1 MNRKLHPLL
10 FPFVLTLAF
19 VACLSGCSAGA
30 GTVSTNDGDMKKQT
44 VSCGLDDSVSA
55 SMEIPR
61 SWEVE
66 DGEDGLL
73 TITPDEFDGMVMLG
87 LDIYPLSDFGND
99 QELLDFW
106 AENLDG
112 VSSDWTLIS
121 SKSDSVPTYLTSVDI
136 DGNKE
141 PKGYLVVS
149 ITGDSSVGAELIAA
163 KADWSKAKPILMD
176 VAKSFEVD
184 RKDAPNYGGSSNSN
198 SDNKDTKSDLGSNE
212 ASPVASY
219 SAGSYRVGK
228 DIPSGEYKITCS
240 SRFGYYCVYPD
251 SSKGDVLSNGNFN
264 TCTYV
269 TVSDGQL
276 LEVTGASFVAIADA
290 KPTSTLSGEGIYK
303 VGLDIQPGEYN
314 ITAQSGSGY
323 YAVLSAVDA
332 NESFN
337 IINNDNF
344 EGNSFVTVADGQYLE
359 ISGAAIE
366 TS

>member
-1 MNRKLHPLL
+1 MNRK
-10 FPFVLTLAF
+10 PFTILISFALILACIGC
-19 VACLSGCSAGA
+19 VAGCSTGA
-30 GTVSTNDGDMKKQT
+30 GSADSNSDEMMKQT
-44 VSCGLDDSVSA
+44 VACGLDDSVSA
-55 SMEIPR
+55 SMEVPR

-87 LDIYPLSDFGND
+87 LDIYPLSDFSND
-99 QELLDFW
+99 RELLDFW
-106 AENLDG
+106 VENLDG

-121 SKSDSVPTYLTSVDI
+121 SKSDSAPTYLTSVDI

-163 KADWSKAKPILMD
+163 KADWSKAKPVLMS

-184 RKDAPNYGGSSNSN
+184 RKDAPKYGSSSSSN
-198 SDNKDTKSDLGSNE
+198 SDNKDAKSDLGSNE
-212 ASPVASY
+212 AAPVASY

-228 DIPSGEYKITCS
+228 DIPSGEYKIISS
-240 SRFGYYCVYPD
+240 SRSGYYCVYPD
-251 SSKGDVLSNGNFN
+251 SSKGDILSNGNFN

-303 VGLDIQPGEYN
+303 VGFDIQPGEYN

-323 YAVLSAVDA
+323 YAVLSTVDA

-344 EGNSFVTVADGQYLE
+344 EGNSFVTVTDGQYLE
-359 ISGAAIE
+359 ISGATVEA
-366 TS
+366 S